1 MNSKADGVTP
11 AINIAATALQASV
24 ADLNGTKINL
34 LNFGS
39 GKSFKV
45 ALVTMP
51 RVPSLPTISCVKLY
65 PVEFFKVLA
74 PV

>member
-1 MNSKADGVTP
+1 MTP
-11 AINIAATALQASV
+11 AINIAATVLHASV

-51 RVPSLPTISCVKLY
+51 NVPSLPTISCVRL
-65 PVEFFKVLA
+65 
-74 PV
+74 